1 MECEKGLLNEPAGW
15 LVCHCAGFFGQ
26 SELSEPHYNDDATM
40 KCSAKFLPQAIAVF
54 LLSTWIAPVV
64 AAETAKELPLYP
76 GAAPGSEKWDWSER
90 AVTTQTGL
98 PMVQDVVR
106 PVLLHYAADGAAAV
120 GTAMIVAP
128 GGGFRTLM
136 MSYEGVDIARQ
147 LNAMGVDAFVLKYR
161 LLYSGP
167 GAPTGAPSPSPS
179 SGLRPTSG
187 CRNRRSGRCP
197 PMADDG
203 PGGRAWDGST
213 GPSECR
219 PAGIHVLRVCSAQ
232 RWTACLP
239 VGSNPGIW

>member
-1 MECEKGLLNEPAGW
+1 MK
-15 LVCHCAGFFGQ
+15 
-26 SELSEPHYNDDATM
+26 NDDATM
-40 KCSAKFLPQAIAVF
+40 KCSAKFSPQAIAVF

-64 AAETAKELPLYP
+64 AAETAKEIPLYP

-120 GTAMIVAP
+120 GTAIIVAP

-167 GAPTGAPSPSPS
+167 GAPTGGPSPSPS
-179 SGLRPTSG
+179 SGERP
-187 CRNRRSGRCP
+187 RRFTVTAPTRPKPDRTCW
-197 PMADDG
+197 
-203 PGGRAWDGST
+203 RW
-213 GPSECR
+213 R
-219 PAGIHVLRVCSAQ
+219 PA
-232 RWTACLP
+232 TASRLCGLC
-239 VGSNPGIW
+239 GSGPASWA